1 MLRKIIFAGIAVTL
15 IVGTLIFIKLGQF
28 SSMSKAAENMQFPPV
43 TVTAATIQQTDWEQ
57 YISATASVT
66 AVEGV
71 IVSAEA
77 NGRITRIGFDSD
89 QNIEIGDVLVQLDTS
104 SELAQLAASR
114 ASAKQAKADL
124 KRLQSLNKKQAV
136 SEDAV
141 EQART
146 EVKEAEAQVKIVK
159 AEIDK
164 RTIHAPFSGRLG
176 IRRVNQGQVLS
187 VGDPIVALQKL
198 DQVYIDFSVP
208 QQKIRSLSRK
218 MKVRVRSD
226 ATPDDV
232 FHGEITAVALEVDPV
247 TRNLQVRALVDN
259 PEQKLRTGMFVN
271 VELILPTSRKVLPV
285 PSTAI
290 LYAPFGNSVFVIDE
304 QKDESNEAPKKV
316 LRQQFVILG
325 QARGDFVDVIN
336 GLVNGETVV
345 TSGVFKLQPGS
356 EVTID
361 NTLAPQPSLTPN
373 PSDS

>member
-1 MLRKIIFAGIAVTL
+1 MIKTLLAAGVAASAIVATL
-15 IVGTLIFIKLGQF
+15 VFIKLGQF
-28 SSMSKAAENMQFPPV
+28 GAMGDAAANMTLPPV
-43 TVTAATIQQTDWEQ
+43 TVTATTVSSAEWEQ

-66 AVEGV
+66 AVQGV

-77 NGRITRIGFDSD
+77 SGRVTDIRFDSD
-89 QNIEIGDVLVQLDTS
+89 QSIDEGQVLVQLDTRT
-104 SELAQLAASR
+104 EKAQLASSR
-114 ASAKQAKADL
+114 ASAAQARADL
-124 KRLQSLNKKQAV
+124 KRLRSLSEKSAV
-136 SEDAV
+136 SDDAV

-146 EVKEAEAQVKIVK
+146 EVKEAEAQVEVIE

-164 RTIHAPFSGRLG
+164 KTIHAPFSGRLG

-208 QQKIRSLSRK
+208 QQKIRSLSRN

-259 PEQKLRTGMFVN
+259 PEEKLRNGMFVN
-271 VELILPTSRKVLPV
+271 VELVLPESRKVLPV
-285 PSTAI
+285 PATAV

-304 QKDESNEAPKKV
+304 QKDEESGDTSKV
-316 LRQQFVILG
+316 LRQQFVVLG
-325 QARGDFVDVIN
+325 QARGDFVDVTD
-336 GLVNGETVV
+336 GLQDGETVV

-356 EVTID
+356 QVKID
-361 NTLAPQPSLTPN
+361 NSLAPEPSLTPQ
-373 PSDS
+373 PRDS